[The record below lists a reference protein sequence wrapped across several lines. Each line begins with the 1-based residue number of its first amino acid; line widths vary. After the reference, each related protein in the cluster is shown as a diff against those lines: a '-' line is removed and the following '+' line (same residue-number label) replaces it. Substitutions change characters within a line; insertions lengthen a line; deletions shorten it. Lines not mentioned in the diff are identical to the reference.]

1 MSHSNLSVFGNRHLL
16 IVNQAN
22 LTTWVQVITL
32 VCTIVTVLYAI
43 HKYNDSRRPLLFIYT
58 SCAEIPEIVDDS
70 GQKQTMRTVVFSVKN
85 IGKRPAKNIRIR
97 IYPPFLHGTTEYYQ
111 DYVSILLPEGQ
122 HDVFKDYDPNYWV
135 ANMDN
140 PLLEPRRFVIKYRAP
155 GKWFLP
161 YLSFQRVIAIDALS
175 VTSQRRRSG
184 AVSATIKKR
193 TMKKRKQKRLF
204 KGVIT
209 DPKRSNKAK

>member
-22 LTTWVQVITL
+22 LTTGVQVITL

-58 SCAEIPEIVDDS
+58 SCADAPEMVDDS

-97 IYPPFLHGTTEYYQ
+97 IYPPFSQGATEYYQ
-111 DYVSILLPEGQ
+111 DYVSILLPEEQ
-122 HDVFKDYDPNYWV
+122 HDIFKDYDSYYCV
-135 ANMDN
+135 ANTDN

-161 YLSFQRVIAIDALS
+161 YLSFQRVVAIDALS

-184 AVSATIKKR
+184 AVSVTLNKIN
-193 TMKKRKQKRLF
+193 MKKRKQTRLF
-204 KGVIT
+204 KHVIT
-209 DPKRSNKAK
+209 DSK